1 MTPTEIIITNILPT
15 GTAFAVLASDITQNV
30 FIPSK
35 LAHGADIRVS
45 DTVLAQIVPNITHSD
60 KTPWIAISLQGDAGM
75 ADYEDI
81 TGLVIADLEEG
92 DASIDEI
99 AKSIGKPVQQVRDAL
114 SHLISNGKVGRF
126 ELFGLVEVE

>member
-35 LAHGADIRVS
+35 LAHVADIRVS

-60 KTPWIAISLQGDAGM
+60 KTPWIAISLQGDA
-75 ADYEDI
+75 DVEYEDI

-99 AKSIGKPVQQVRDAL
+99 SKSINKPIQQVRNAL